1 MDEAAAVL
9 ARLARIEALER
20 EGAPPRAL
28 LSEVRSLLV
37 EAETWID
44 AEPGGTER
52 AAEALDSC
60 RMAFEARRVM
70 AMM

>member
-1 MDEAAAVL
+1 MEEAEAVL

-28 LSEVRSLLV
+28 LAEVRSLLV
-37 EAETWID
+37 EAETWIEV
-44 AEPGGTER
+44 EPGGTAR
-52 AAEALDSC
+52 AAAALDAC
-60 RMAFEARRVM
+60 RAAFERRRVV

>member
-37 EAETWID
+37 EAETWIE

-60 RMAFEARRVM
+60 REAFEARRVM

>member
-9 ARLARIEALER
+9 ATLARIDALEQ
-20 EGAPPRAL
+20 EGAPPHTL
-28 LSEVRSLLV
+28 LAEVRTLLA
-37 EAETWID
+37 EAETWIA

-60 RMAFEARRVM
+60 RHAFERRQVV
-70 AMM
+70 AMT

>member
-9 ARLARIEALER
+9 ARLARIDALEQ
-20 EGAPPRAL
+20 EGAPPHAL
-28 LSEVRSLLV
+28 LAEVRKLLA
-37 EAETWID
+37 EAETWIA

-60 RMAFEARRVM
+60 RHAFERRQVVAM
-70 AMM
+70 A

>member
-1 MDEAAAVL
+1 MDEATAVL
-9 ARLARIEALER
+9 TRLSRIEALER

-28 LSEVRSLLV
+28 LSEVRSLLA
-37 EAETWID
+37 EAETWIE

-52 AAEALDSC
+52 AADALESC
-60 RMAFEARRVM
+60 RAAFDERRVI

>member
-37 EAETWID
+37 EAETWIE

-52 AAEALDSC
+52 AADALDSC
-60 RMAFEARRVM
+60 REAFEARRVM

>member
-9 ARLARIEALER
+9 TRLARIEALER
-20 EGAPPRAL
+20 EGASASAL
-28 LSEVRSLLV
+28 LAEVRSLLV
-37 EAETWID
+37 ETETWIE

-52 AAEALDSC
+52 AAAALDSC
-60 RMAFEARRVM
+60 REAFEARRVM

>member
-9 ARLARIEALER
+9 SRLARIEALER
-20 EGAPPRAL
+20 EGAHPRAL
-28 LSEVRSLLV
+28 LSEVQLLLV
-37 EAETWID
+37 EAETWIE

-60 RMAFEARRVM
+60 REAFEARRVV

>member
-9 ARLARIEALER
+9 ARLERIEALER

-37 EAETWID
+37 EAETWIE

-52 AAEALDSC
+52 AVEALDSC
-60 RMAFEARRVM
+60 RKAFEARRVM

>member
-9 ARLARIEALER
+9 GRLARIEALER

-37 EAETWID
+37 EAERWIE
-44 AEPGGTER
+44 AEPGATER
-52 AAEALDSC
+52 AAEALESC
-60 RMAFEARRVM
+60 REAFEGRRVI

>member
-9 ARLARIEALER
+9 VRLARIEALER

-37 EAETWID
+37 EAETWIE
-44 AEPGGTER
+44 AEPVGTER
-52 AAEALDSC
+52 AVEALESC
-60 RMAFEARRVM
+60 REAFEGRRVI

>member
-9 ARLARIEALER
+9 ARLERIEELER
-20 EGAPPRAL
+20 VGAPPRAL
-28 LSEVRSLLV
+28 LAEVRSLLV
-37 EAETWID
+37 EAETWIE

-52 AAEALDSC
+52 AAAALDSC
-60 RMAFEARRVM
+60 RAAFEERRVM

>member
-37 EAETWID
+37 EAETWIE

-52 AAEALDSC
+52 AAKALDSC
-60 RMAFEARRVM
+60 REAFEARRVV
-70 AMM
+70 AMI